1 MSPKRRLL
9 AIVAAIALLA
19 GVGLAPAS
27 IASALPPQPT
37 DVVPPIIANTE
48 SGILRDLPTKYY
60 QAVEDFE
67 NQAIQDVLD
76 THSLP
81 DGDANAVR
89 AWARDAV
96 RSQEFLNLLGIISKP
111 AAERTA
117 GEALV
122 HEWFQG
128 VYQQQLVAQAQAAL
142 DQYLEWSG
150 LTLDTISLD
159 PVPLLPGGGGYC
171 DFHPPKALEEG
182 TGEFGGVYDPS
193 LLPQCQDSTGTT
205 VACQLGPTGCPVP
218 WPTVEQFEQWG
229 RYLSQENL
237 WEDPVFPNLAME
249 SSVGIGLA
257 ATMVATGVA
266 TAAARSY
273 AAVPVAQT
281 SGTLFTKVFPY
292 SARTFFKV
300 GADVTKEA
308 MKGATTAARASAGV
322 IRAGAVAFVVGTII
336 TALVTIGLESWTIYE
351 HQQIP
356 ITLKKALADAKA
368 TAPDLAAA
376 AQKESGV
383 GALLTT
389 FLSTTQIDVDYDCQL
404 ENDWNPYSAFPC
416 ANAPDPAAPV
426 ATDAR
431 FWVSTEAGGVTSGDF
446 ADTIYTVNPLDSP
459 APFSLNELTRP
470 SGDGWFVVTKY
481 DGNLAENVDS
491 PTTAGA
497 TLQTL
502 RLYYRDWEGAGMVAE
517 RVMVDGQ
524 PMFAISALDSDD
536 LGRCATAPATGA
548 TPTCLTDTLRYVQPD
563 GTKASAR
570 IVAAGAAG
578 PKVSAVVPARVVAGE
593 PFALSATAEATFGR
607 PPFTYRWI
615 VSGSLYTGPA
625 VTATSQYAGNV
636 GVYLEVADAQ
646 GNTTAETFPVLAAQ
660 KTTVTV
666 KTWPDGDVPYGGTR
680 KVWAAI
686 SPLKVQGTQ
695 CTWNQQTGEL
705 GCTSPT
711 GAVQFFVDGRPLGD
725 PVQVTQNYLEPCF
738 TGGGCPW
745 TWGDN
750 VAYAPAIPL
759 PTTGMATGST
769 HEVTAVYYGDE
780 KFVGATS
787 QTLDLDIVQAA
798 PVVTLTS
805 GSTYPSPQTPV
816 TLTAK
821 VQASDGSRGV
831 PTGTVQFL
839 EGTSLAP
846 LAPPVTVDSAGNAA
860 LPDVELKFV
869 NSLAVRYLGDQNFA
883 PAVSGATTIRFPVAT
898 SATVEPAS
906 STVLAGSQVDLS
918 ITLLDELGAPFAGAP
933 VTVSPGGHTAMTDA
947 EGVANVSVT
956 SDAIGEVTYTVAAG
970 SATGLGSATVLYGS
984 IPVIHDADAA
994 AEVGVPFT
1002 RSLSAE
1008 GVPAPAISVGGLP
1021 DGLSFDTS
1029 TGEVTGTPTGA
1040 GTTETPMTATNAL
1053 GSANATFSVTVHQA
1067 VAITTTELPHGTA
1080 TLPYEAL
1087 AEAGGGL
1094 APFDWSA
1101 DGLPDGLVL
1110 DESTGA
1116 ITGSTTVEG
1125 TTEVVLHVTD
1135 ALGGTDSTELEL
1147 VLAPKPR
1154 PDLEVGLSVGRLV
1167 TGQTARYVVSV
1178 ENTGNAVGKAPIVVR
1193 TTLDP
1198 GLRFIGLA
1206 SGGWNCTSA
1215 RQVVTCTDQG
1225 DLAIGSVATLELD
1238 VRVITRPGSVTTDVT
1253 AVPVVDEIDTVD
1265 NLTALTAAVVNRR
1278 R

>member
-1 MSPKRRLL
+1 MSPKHRLL
-9 AIVAAIALLA
+9 AIVAAVALLA

-27 IASALPPQPT
+27 IASAMPPQAS
-37 DVVPPIIANTE
+37 DLVPPIIANTE

-67 NQAIQDVLD
+67 NQAIADVLE

-89 AWARDAV
+89 AWGRDAV
-96 RSQEFLNLLGIISKP
+96 RAQEFMNLLGIIAKP

-150 LTLDTISLD
+150 LTLETISLD
-159 PVPLLPGGGGYC
+159 PMPLLPDGGGYC

-193 LLPQCQDSTGTT
+193 LLPQCQDSSGTT

-229 RYLSQENL
+229 RYLSQEDL
-237 WEDPVFPNLAME
+237 WEDPVFPNLALE
-249 SSVGIGLA
+249 SSVGVGLA
-257 ATMVATGVA
+257 AGMVAT
-266 TAAARSY
+266 
-273 AAVPVAQT
+273 
-281 SGTLFTKVFPY
+281 
-292 SARTFFKV
+292 
-300 GADVTKEA
+300 
-308 MKGATTAARASAGV
+308 GATTAAARAYMAATESSTNLFAKVFPYAGRAGLKATTEGLKQVPKFATTAARTSAGV
-322 IRAGAVAFVVGTII
+322 IRAGGVAFVVGTII
-336 TALVTIGLESWTIYE
+336 TALITIALESYTIYE

-356 ITLKKALADAKA
+356 ITLKKSLADAKA
-368 TAPDLAAA
+368 TPPDLAAVA
-376 AQKESGV
+376 SKESGV
-383 GALLTT
+383 GALMTT
-389 FLSTTQIDVDYDCQL
+389 FLSTTQIDVDFDCQL

-416 ANAPDPAAPV
+416 ANAPDPAPPAED
-426 ATDAR
+426 DAA
-431 FWVSTEAGGVTSGDF
+431 FWVSTEADGVTSGRF
-446 ADTIYTVNPLDSP
+446 ADMIYTVNPLDSQDS
-459 APFSLNELTRP
+459 FTLNERSRA
-470 SGDGWFVVTKY
+470 SGEGWFVVTKY
-481 DGNLAENVDS
+481 DGSLPENVDA
-491 PTTAGA
+491 PTTPGA

-502 RLYYRDWEGAGMVAE
+502 RLYYRDWDGAGKVAE
-517 RVMVDGQ
+517 RVVVDGA
-524 PMFAISALDSDD
+524 PMFAISSLDSADV
-536 LGRCATAPATGA
+536 GGCTTAPADGG
-548 TPTCLTDTLRYVQPD
+548 TPLCLTDTLRYVQPD
-563 GTKASAR
+563 GAKVSAR

-578 PKVSAVVPARVVAGE
+578 PKVSAVVPARVIAGE
-593 PFALSATAEATFGR
+593 LFALSATAEATFGT
-607 PPFTYRWI
+607 PPFTYRW
-615 VSGSLYTGPA
+615 VVAGSQRLGPA
-625 VTATSQYAGNV
+625 VSVSSQYAGNV
-636 GVYLEVADAQ
+636 AVYLEVADAQ
-646 GNTTAETFPVLAAQ
+646 GNTTAQTYPVLAAQ

-666 KTWPDGDVPYGGTR
+666 KTWPAGDVPYGGTR
-680 KVWAAI
+680 QVWAAI
-686 SPLKVQGTQ
+686 SPLKAQGTQ

-705 GCTSPT
+705 GCTSPA
-711 GAVQFFVDGRPLGD
+711 GAVQFYVDGRPLGD

-750 VAYAPAIPL
+750 VAYAPAIAL

-787 QTLDLDIVQAA
+787 QTLDLAIVKAT

-805 GSTYPSPQTPV
+805 GSTYPSPDTPV

-821 VQASDGSRGV
+821 VQAADGSRGV

-839 EGTSLAP
+839 EGNSLAP
-846 LAPPVTVDSAGNAA
+846 LAPPVTVDSAGNAT
-860 LPDVELKFV
+860 LTDVELKFV

-883 PAVSGATTIRFPVAT
+883 EAVSGVTPIRFPVAT
-898 SATVEPAS
+898 SATVDPAS

-918 ITLLDELGAPFAGAP
+918 VTLLDELGDPFAGAP
-933 VTVSPGGHTAMTDA
+933 VTVSPGGHTVTTDA
-947 EGVANVSVT
+947 HGVASVSVT
-956 SDAIGEVTYTVAAG
+956 SDEIGEVTYTVDSG

-984 IPVIHDADAA
+984 IPMVDDADAA

-1002 RSLSAE
+1002 RALSAE
-1008 GVPAPAISVGGLP
+1008 GVPAPTISVGTLP
-1021 DGLSFDTS
+1021 DGLSFDAS

-1040 GTTETPMTATNAL
+1040 GTTESPMTATNAL
-1053 GSANATFSVTVHQA
+1053 GSANATLSLTVHPA
-1067 VAITTTELPHGTA
+1067 VAITTTALPGGTA

-1094 APFDWSA
+1094 APFAWSA

-1110 DESTGA
+1110 DASTGA
-1116 ITGSTTVEG
+1116 ITGSTTAEG
-1125 TTEVVLHVTD
+1125 ATEVVLHVTD
-1135 ALGGTDSTELEL
+1135 ALGGTDSIALEL

-1167 TGQTARYVVSV
+1167 TGQTARYAVAV
-1178 ENTGNAVGKAPIVVR
+1178 ENAGNAVAKAPVVVR
-1193 TTLDP
+1193 TTLDR
-1198 GLRFIGLA
+1198 GLRFVGLA
-1206 SGGWNCTSA
+1206 SSGWSCTSA
-1215 RQVVTCTDQG
+1215 RQVVTCTRQG
-1225 DLAIGSVATLELD
+1225 DVAAGAVATLELD

-1253 AVPVVDEIDTVD
+1253 AVPVADEIDTVD
-1265 NLTALTAAVVNRR
+1265 NLTALTSEVVKRR
-1278 R
+1278 G